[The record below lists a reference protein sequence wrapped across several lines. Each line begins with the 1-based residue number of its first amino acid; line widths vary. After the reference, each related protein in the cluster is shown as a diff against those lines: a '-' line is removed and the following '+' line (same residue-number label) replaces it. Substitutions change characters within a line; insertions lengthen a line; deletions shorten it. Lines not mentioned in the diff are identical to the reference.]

1 VKVSTQEGDTFEL
14 GERTLTV
21 RHVIDARPTGVNL
34 LVSDGEGDTYLV
46 WSGGPSWAR
55 DLEDVIA
62 SVDSSIEAVP
72 RVVER
77 HNIEDEVVFLLTAPP
92 ETASPFESSTWRALP
107 SPTAVLGLQEF
118 ALALLELHRANGWLQ
133 GVKRDELWVD
143 LVTAQL
149 YLVGMSR
156 LFVSSKPPVEA
167 AWRDMRFVGELAYEN
182 FVEDDYPGGHE
193 MAAILQDR
201 TAMEGTPI
209 IFPGLP
215 QILAGC
221 VSPYG
226 DLAYSDADDLFD
238 GLEQLRIELDR
249 PFGFQVGAASTVGNY
264 LFRKNNQDSCGHILF
279 QGICGSRKVSMG
291 FFCVADGIGGIQ
303 DGEHASRLAVET
315 ACESF
320 ARGWAYYG
328 AEPLIDRP
336 IDFARSIAK
345 VVGQRLA
352 LEGEFEPRYN
362 RGGTTFSGM
371 VVAGDRIG
379 VCHVGDSR
387 IVLVRDGEIIPLTQ
401 DHTLANILV
410 RLGELTEEEALEND
424 LSQRTISRFLSTAT
438 EVETDRIDD
447 FHPEVGTMLDVDV
460 EKAGIEVERGDLFI
474 LTSDGAHGEYTDD
487 ELHQL
492 IDMHGDD
499 PQALAE
505 ACVGRALERMGRDNS
520 TALVV
525 LVE

>member
-1 VKVSTQEGDTFEL
+1 MKIDAKVGETFEFE
-14 GERTLTV
+14 GRRLTV
-21 RHVIDARPTGVNL
+21 RHVNEGRENNLSLVVSEESGDRFLFWTGV
-34 LVSDGEGDTYLV
+34 
-46 WSGGPSWAR
+46 PSWAR
-55 DLEDVIA
+55 DVESVIDKVDA
-62 SVDSSIEAVP
+62 SLLLVP
-72 RVVER
+72 RVVEWTDDG
-77 HNIEDEVVFLLTAPP
+77 EDARMLLTAPP
-92 ETASPFESSTWRALP
+92 ESASPFDSASWRAARCP
-107 SPTAVLGLQEF
+107 SAVLALQEM
-118 ALALLELHRANGWLQ
+118 ALALLELHRVGGWLQ
-133 GVKRDELWVD
+133 GVKRSELYVD
-143 LVTAQL
+143 LVTDQI
-149 YLVGMSR
+149 YFVSMPR
-156 LFVSSKPPVEA
+156 LFRSTRPAVEA
-167 AWRDMRFVGELAYEN
+167 AWRDMRLIGELAYES
-182 FVEDDYPGGHE
+182 FVEDEYPGGHE

-215 QILAGC
+215 QVLAGC

-226 DLAYSDADDLFD
+226 DLAYSDANDLYK

-303 DGEHASRLAVET
+303 DGEHASRLAIET
-315 ACESF
+315 ACETF

-328 AEPLIDRP
+328 ARPLMERP

-352 LEGEFEPRYN
+352 LEGEFEPRFN

-387 IVLVRDGEIIPLTQ
+387 IVLVRDGKIIPLTE

-438 EVETDRIDD
+438 EVETERIDD
-447 FHPEVGTMLDVDV
+447 FHPDVGEELDLDIG
-460 EKAGIEVERGDLFI
+460 AHGIEVRRGDLFV
-474 LTSDGAHGEYTDD
+474 LTSDGAHGEYDD
-487 ELHQL
+487 EELHDL
-492 IDMHGDD
+492 IHLHGED
-499 PQALAE
+499 PQALAD
-505 ACVGRALERMGRDNS
+505 AAVGRSLERMGRDNS

>member
-1 VKVSTQEGDTFEL
+1 MKIPTQV
-14 GERTLTV
+14 GESLDFAGRTLTV
-21 RHVIDARPTGVNL
+21 KDVIDARDGGVNL
-34 LVSDGEGDTYLV
+34 HVISEEGERFLLWTGV
-46 WSGGPSWAR
+46 PSWAR
-55 DLEDVIA
+55 ELEAVLDKI
-62 SVDSSIEAVP
+62 DSSLDAVP
-72 RVVER
+72 RIVEWD
-77 HNIEDEVVFLLTAPP
+77 EDGEEAIVLLAAPP
-92 ETASPFESSTWRALP
+92 ETASPFDSETWRALP
-107 SPTAVLGLQEF
+107 CASAVLGLQEF
-118 ALALLELHRANGWLQ
+118 ALTLLELHRADGWLQ
-133 GVKRDELWVD
+133 GIKRPELWVD
-143 LVTAQL
+143 LVTAQI
-149 YLVGMSR
+149 YFVAMPR
-156 LFVSSKPPVEA
+156 LFVSSKPAVEA
-167 AWRDMRFVGELAYEN
+167 AWRDMRLVGELAYES

-193 MAAILQDR
+193 MAAVLQDR
-201 TAMEGTPI
+201 TAMQGTPI

-215 QILAGC
+215 QVLAGC

-226 DLAYSDADDLFD
+226 DLAYSDADELFN

-279 QGICGSRKVSMG
+279 QGICGSRKISMG

-328 AEPLIDRP
+328 AQPLMERP

-352 LEGEFEPRYN
+352 LEGEFEPRFN

-387 IVLVRDGEIIPLTQ
+387 IVLVRDGKIIALTL
-401 DHTLANILV
+401 DHTLANILI

-447 FHPEVGTMLDVDV
+447 FHPEVARELELELD
-460 EKAGIEVERGDLFI
+460 ATGIEVQRGDLFI
-474 LTSDGAHGEYTDD
+474 LTSDGAHGEYTDE
-487 ELHQL
+487 ELQSL
-492 IDMHGDD
+492 IELHGDD